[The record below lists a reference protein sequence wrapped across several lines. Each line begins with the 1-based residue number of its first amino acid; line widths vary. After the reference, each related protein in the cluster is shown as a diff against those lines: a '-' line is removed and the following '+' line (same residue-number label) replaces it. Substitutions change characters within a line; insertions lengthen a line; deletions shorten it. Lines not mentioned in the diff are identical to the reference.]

1 VQHHDFKRAFWN
13 GRRVLVTG
21 HTGFKGTWLCALLL
35 RLGARVSAF
44 ALEPL
49 PGPNAWVDGGYERHV
64 DAQILDIRD
73 ADLVAKAVAKLAPET
88 VFHLAAQPLVKYGY
102 REPIETYATN
112 VMGTVHVLDAVRRTP
127 SVREAVIVTS
137 DKVYRDA
144 PVPGGYREDAPL
156 GGYDPYAG
164 SKACAELVVET
175 YRSAYFQG
183 PNVAN
188 VASGRA
194 GNVIGGGD
202 YAVDR
207 LVPDFVRAI
216 GNGVP
221 LVLRHPEAI
230 RPWQHVLDPLSGY
243 VRLAEELHGDEA
255 FASAWNFGPAAT
267 GVSVGELVEIFA
279 DAWGPDARRG
289 FRVEASD
296 LHETASLEIDSARA
310 HEQLGWHPR
319 WNVGAS
325 IARTAEWYRDRAAGA
340 DAAELID
347 RDLAAFEARD
357 DATVIA
363 S

>member
-1 VQHHDFKRAFWN
+1 VQQGAFNCRFWN
-13 GRRVLVTG
+13 GRNVLVTG

-44 ALEPL
+44 ALDPL

-73 ADLVAKAVAKLAPET
+73 AERVARAVAALAPET

-127 SVREAVIVTS
+127 SVTEAVIVTS

-175 YRSAYFQG
+175 YRSAYFRG
-183 PNVAN
+183 SDSAN

-202 YAVDR
+202 YALDR

-216 GNGVP
+216 HDGVP

-243 VRLAEELHGDEA
+243 VRLAEALHDDEA
-255 FASAWNFGPAAT
+255 FATAWNFGPAAT
-267 GVSVGELVEIFA
+267 GVSVGELVDIFA
-279 DAWGPDARRG
+279 DAWGPEARRG
-289 FRVEASD
+289 FRVEPSN
-296 LHETASLEIDSARA
+296 LHETASLEIDSSRA
-310 HEQLGWHPR
+310 HEQLGWRPR
-319 WNVGAS
+319 WSVRAS
-325 IARTAEWYRDRAAGA
+325 IARTAEWYRDRFGGAG
-340 DAAELID
+340 AAELID
-347 RDLAAFEARD
+347 RDFTAYEARD
-357 DATVIA
+357 GAAAIVN
-363 S
+363 

>member
-1 VQHHDFKRAFWN
+1 M
-13 GRRVLVTG
+13 LVTG

-35 RLGARVSAF
+35 RLGAKVSAF

-49 PGPNAWVDGGYERHV
+49 PGPNAWVDGGYQRDI
-64 DAQILDIRD
+64 DARIVDIRD
-73 ADLVAKAVAKLAPET
+73 AGAVAQTITAMAPDT

-112 VMGTVHVLDAVRRTP
+112 VMGTVHVLDAIRRTP
-127 SVREAVIVTS
+127 SVRETVIVTS
-137 DKVYRDA
+137 DKVYRDS
-144 PVPGGYREDAPL
+144 PVPGGYRETAPL

-175 YRSAYFQG
+175 YRSAYFHG
-183 PNVAN
+183 PDTAN

-202 YAVDR
+202 YAIDR

-216 GNGVP
+216 DAAVP

-243 VRLAEELHGDEA
+243 VRLAEALHGDEA
-255 FASAWNFGPAAT
+255 FATAWNFGPAVT

-279 DAWGPDARRG
+279 DAWGSDARRG
-289 FRVEASD
+289 FRVEPSD
-296 LHETASLEIDSARA
+296 VHETASLEIDSSRA
-310 HEQLGWHPR
+310 HELLGWQPR
-319 WNVGAS
+319 WSVGDS
-325 IARTAEWYRDRAAGA
+325 IARTAEWYRDRAAGIG
-340 DAAELID
+340 AAELIE
-347 RDLAAFEARD
+347 RDLAAFEERA
-357 DATVIA
+357 ATA
-363 S
+363 TATA